1 MCGNSVTECSNVSY
15 FAGSGVTRVSEG
27 FLGDFEKKT
36 MQNHATVDQK

>member
-1 MCGNSVTECSNVSY
+1 MCGNFVTECSNVSY

-27 FLGDFEKKT
+27 FLGDKKKS